1 MPAASGIAGAV
12 CNANTNLNSLTTMN
26 EYLVGLGVLVIIGV
40 LSIISEIRTSRKRL
54 ESATRQIEQVL
65 VEIRDALKTRS

>member
-12 CNANTNLNSLTTMN
+12 RNANTNLNSLTTMN